1 MSTQETKLS
10 LRERILAILKLDDN
24 GKLEKFFKREVKT
37 LNEEIETIE
46 MNKQSSALQLKSDL
60 SKIDNQ
66 IEDLQVAVDEA
77 YEAVTIEDLKS
88 NESMGSFSATYW
100 TNIERKEAVLENL
113 IKERTRIQERYDEDL
128 KGRELKIAKRTARI
142 SKIS

>member
-24 GKLEKFFKREVKT
+24 GKLEKFFKREVKV

-46 MNKQSSALQLKSDL
+46 MNKQSSALELKSNL

-66 IEDLQVAVDEA
+66 IEDSQVAVDEA

-88 NESMGSFSATYW
+88 NESMTSFSEIYW
-100 TNIERKEAVLENL
+100 NNIERKEAILENL
-113 IKERTRIQERYDEDL
+113 TKERVRIQERYDENL
-128 KGRELKIAKRTARI
+128 KGRDEKIAKRNARI